1 MSDQATELSRQLQRA
16 VSSFQCLTDCTQ
28 VLLRGAE
35 LVRTHP
41 AVIEAQLL
49 CHVLR
54 APHDPGR
61 GAQDGPTHVYVGIER
76 AGTLEGRLYFFR
88 IGEDEVGSVPAAVPV
103 SPFFATVSDAEEVS
117 CANVPDDPLEAAEF
131 QRRIA
136 GSLRDQLGVVQNY
149 VATRSGSCVLIA
161 FNFLGPVTALDR
173 EIVRMQALHVHFFSE
188 LAAQVR
194 ATEEAFRYLVNALA
208 RAAEAHDPGTGQ
220 HIVRVNRYAA
230 CLAKGLGLSEEFVDT
245 IGYSAQLHDAG
256 KVHIDQ
262 HIVRKT
268 GRLEPEEIRAMQ
280 EHPTVGAHIIGPSP
294 RLAMAREIAL
304 THHERWDGSGYP
316 GGLKGEAIPLSGRI
330 VAIADVYDALRS
342 ARSYKPAYSHVDVMA
357 IIQGGNGR
365 THPSHFDP
373 TLLAVLRTC
382 GEHFSTIYEELKGE
396 RGAG

>member
-1 MSDQATELSRQLQRA
+1 MSDRATELSRQLQRA

-35 LVRTHP
+35 LVRTNP

-49 CHVLR
+49 CHILR
-54 APHDPGR
+54 SSHDPGR
-61 GAQDGPTHVYVGIER
+61 GAQDGPTHVYVGIEQ
-76 AGTLEGRLYFFR
+76 AGTLEGRLYSFR
-88 IGEDEVGSVPAAVPV
+88 VGEDEVGSVPATLPV
-103 SPFFATVSDAEEVS
+103 SPFFTTVSDLEDVS
-117 CANVPDDPLEAAEF
+117 CANVPDDPVEAAEF
-131 QRRIA
+131 QRRIT

-149 VATRSGSCVLIA
+149 VATRSGSCALIA
-161 FNFLGPVTALDR
+161 FNFPGPVTALDR

-208 RAAEAHDPGTGQ
+208 RAAEAHDPETGQ
-220 HIVRVNRYAA
+220 HIVRVNQYAT

-294 RLAMAREIAL
+294 RLSMAREIAL

-316 GGLKGEAIPLSGRI
+316 NGLKGEAIPLSGRI

-342 ARSYKPAYSHVDVMA
+342 ARPYKRACSHAEAMA
-357 IIQGGNGR
+357 IMQEGDGR
-365 THPSHFDP
+365 TQPSHFDP
-373 TLLAVLRTC
+373 ALLGALQACSRQ
-382 GEHFSTIYEELKGE
+382 FASIYEDLNDQ
-396 RGAG
+396 